1 MKIKDMPPHIQE
13 MLKKIKK
20 AKLEHAEL
28 KALSDS
34 KPINF
39 QVETTYEIANTEQS
53 ITLELSAKTD
63 AGAMKESERFLREF
77 YLDDDLKF
85 IDAKIYEKQKLK
97 YTSNDIFY
105 YWRQA

>member
-1 MKIKDMPPHIQE
+1 MRVKDMPPHIQE

-28 KALSDS
+28 KALADS

-53 ITLELSAKTD
+53 ITLELAAKTD

-77 YLDDDLKF
+77 YLDDDIKF
-85 IDAKIYEKQKLK
+85 IDAKIYQKQKLRF
-97 YTSNDIFY
+97 TANDIFY
-105 YWRQA
+105 YWRTA